1 MDNNQ
6 LKTTVI
12 IVEDELIQSLY
23 LRKML
28 ESLGF
33 NVIDTSTEGR
43 DSIEKALS
51 LKPDFITMD
60 IQLSDDVDGIDATHE
75 IQKKIAIPVLYIT
88 GNTDLMHSKRIKQ
101 TQYIEVLPKPV
112 SKAEIKAALKKAW
125 FVEKSVA

>member
-6 LKTTVI
+6 IKATVI

-23 LRKML
+23 LTKIL
-28 ESLGF
+28 ESLGYK
-33 NVIDTSTEGR
+33 VIYTSTKGR

-60 IQLSDDVDGIDATHE
+60 IQLSDDIDGIDATHE
-75 IQKKIAIPVLYIT
+75 IQKEIPIPVLYIT
-88 GNTDLMHSKRIKQ
+88 GNTDLMHSRRIKQ
-101 TQYIEVLPKPV
+101 TKYIEVLPKPV
-112 SKAEIKAALKKAW
+112 SKVDIKAALEKSW

>member
-6 LKTTVI
+6 FKTTVI

-23 LRKML
+23 LKKIL

-43 DSIEKALS
+43 DSIKKVLA

-75 IQKKIAIPVLYIT
+75 IQKQLPIPVLYIT

-101 TQYIEVLPKPV
+101 THYIEVLPKPV
-112 SKAEIKAALKKAW
+112 SKAELKAALDKSR
-125 FVEKSVA
+125 FVEKIVA